1 MTPQVFRSIADKPN
15 WEVVEMGSI
24 AAANPASSSTGSSNP
39 GLADALQLISNS
51 ASPTVSSLLSSP
63 NVQAALQNAS
73 PGDLIELS
81 DQALQAQVV
90 DGLFGNADGSQTQTD
105 PSTTLSGILSELN
118 PPATSSSTAASTSS
132 ASLAS
137 QLAIYQDQQQGQDT
151 QALLGPGSNVNLVG

>member
-1 MTPQVFRSIADKPN
+1 
-15 WEVVEMGSI
+15 MGSI
-24 AAANPASSSTGSSNP
+24 AAVNPAAASPASTSTGSTNP
-39 GLADALQLISNS
+39 GLADALQLLSNS

-63 NVQAALQNAS
+63 SVQAALQNA
-73 PGDLIELS
+73 PTADLVELS

-90 DGLFGNADGSQTQTD
+90 DGLFGGSDGSQTSTD

-118 PPATSSSTAASTSS
+118 PPASTTSTAASTPS

-151 QALLGPGSNVNLVG
+151 QALLGSGSNVDLVG